1 MNALQKIEKARTS
14 LILDHPFFGSLVL
27 KFKLEE
33 DNIFPTIWINEN
45 IIGYNTKFI
54 EGLNP
59 LELKGIIAHE
69 IMHIAL
75 FHHLRRKN
83 RDQKIWNKAGDYVIN
98 LILLNSGFTLLPDRL
113 VDKKYNNMS
122 IEEVYPL
129 IVKEEDNKNKKQQNN
144 QENNK
149 QEEKNN
155 SCGEVRD
162 FSKKNSE
169 SEIIQEEQELKISIK
184 QALSQAVSMGNIPG
198 ELKRLIKKEIKPKI
212 NWKEILKHFIEKT
225 AKNDYTWNI
234 PNRRFIHQNIYLP
247 SLKSEQLK
255 PICLCIDTSSSIN
268 KKLLGIF
275 ASELS
280 YILEEYKF
288 EINVIF
294 CDTKINKIE
303 HISCYDLPLKLEVN
317 GRGGTNFKPPFKWVG
332 DNNIDISCLIYFTD
346 LECSSFP
353 EEPYYPVLWA
363 KQGKHGNKPPFGNII
378 QIENR

>member
-1 MNALQKIEKARTS
+1 MNALQKIEKARTN

-33 DNIFPTIWINEN
+33 DNNFPTIWINEN

-54 EGLNP
+54 ESLNP
-59 LELKGIIAHE
+59 LVLKGIIAHE

-75 FHHLRRKN
+75 FHHLRRKH
-83 RDQKIWNKAGDYVIN
+83 RDKKRWNIAGDYVIN
-98 LILLNSGFTLLPDRL
+98 LILLDSGFTLPPDIL
-113 VDKKYNNMS
+113 VDKKHNNMS

-129 IVKEEDNKNKKQQNN
+129 IEKEED
-144 QENNK
+144 NK

-169 SEIIQEEQELKISIK
+169 AAVIQEEQDLKISIK
-184 QALSQAVSMGNIPG
+184 QAVSMGNIPR
-198 ELKRLIKKEIKPKI
+198 ELKRLIKEEIKPKV
-212 NWKEILKHFIEKT
+212 NWKEILKHFIEET
-225 AKNDYTWNI
+225 AKNDYTWSI

-268 KKLLGIF
+268 KKLLEIF
-275 ASELS
+275 VSELS

-288 EINVIF
+288 QIYIIF

-303 HISCYDLPLKLEVN
+303 HTSCYDLPLKLEVN
-317 GRGGTNFKPPFKWVG
+317 GGGGTNFKPPFKWVE

-363 KQGKHGNKPPFGNII
+363 KQGKYSNKIPFGNII
-378 QIENR
+378 QIENI